1 MQAVN
6 TDLTQTLSPHADNVT
21 FHMEKMGENENATVL
36 QIGSRVHFL
45 LAIQFPRS
53 TTDML
58 VRNPDKYIEPHS
70 VIELNAA
77 EILIQCENNMY
88 GFDYFVSPS
97 VCPSVR
103 LSVDI

>member
-36 QIGSRVHFL
+36 AIGSRVHFL

-58 VRNPDKYIEPHS
+58 VRNPDKYIELY
-70 VIELNAA
+70 VAA
-77 EILIQCENNMY
+77 TLIQCENNMY